1 MYAMRVQQRRMSVT
15 GVIEN
20 VRSVCDFVVDFVN
33 DVKLGDDIAFQFQLS
48 IEEICTN
55 IIEHGYKYNGAGKK
69 IEIICVY
76 DNSQIKVRIFDEAPL
91 FNPLELDDP
100 DPSIP
105 LWEREGGGWGIYF
118 VKQYMTSIAYE
129 QIDGQNSLVLTKQID

>member
-1 MYAMRVQQRRMSVT
+1 MRVQQRRMSVT

-20 VRSVCDFVVDFVN
+20 VRSICDFVVDFVN
-33 DVKLGDDIAFQFQLS
+33 DVKLGDDLAFQFQLS

-55 IIEHGYKYNGAGKK
+55 IVEHGYQHKQTDKK
-69 IEIICVY
+69 IEIVCVY
-76 DNSQIKVRIFDEAPL
+76 DNSQVTIRIFDEAPL

-100 DPSIP
+100 DPDIP

-118 VKQYMTSIAYE
+118 VKQYMTSVTYE
-129 QIDGQNSLVLTKQID
+129 EVSGQNSLLLIKEINS